1 MSMAIKDLLPEIW
14 HRKRSLYNPTREM
27 HRLQHKID
35 QMFEDFFNMPFSS
48 ERFLSEPMLG
58 EGYTPLCDCD
68 ETDTHYL
75 LNFDLPGVKKD
86 DVKIDFKDN
95 QLTISGERKGESKSQ
110 QGRERFYGS
119 FYRSFTL
126 PSNINADKIQA
137 NFENGVL
144 QISIPKIEISP
155 GKQIPIKEGKLIDQ
169 NLKEKK

>member
-1 MSMAIKDLLPEIW
+1 MAMVLKDLLPEIW
-14 HRKRSLYNPTREM
+14 RGKKSLYNPTREM

-35 QMFEDFFNMPFSS
+35 QMFEDFFNMPSSS
-48 ERFLSEPMLG
+48 ERFFPELG
-58 EGYTPLCDCD
+58 EGYTPLYDCD

-86 DVKIDFKDN
+86 DVKIDLKDN
-95 QLTISGERKGESKSQ
+95 QLSVSGERKGESKSR

-126 PSNINADKIQA
+126 PSNIDANKIEA

-144 QISIPKIEISP
+144 QISLPKTEISP
-155 GKQIPIKEGKLIDQ
+155 GKQIPIKEGKL
-169 NLKEKK
+169 LESKSEKKTK